1 MKVILLRDVAKIG
14 RRSEIVEVPDGYAR
28 NQLIPKGMAEPAST
42 SNLKKIQKRR
52 VETETATA
60 KATEEFTTATNL
72 LKDTPVKVAVD
83 LNEKDHAFKAVS
95 ENEIVSAAKNL
106 GIEIDTTMVKISSP
120 IKQAGEHKV
129 ILHSGADQA
138 EFTIEVIKK

>member
-60 KATEEFTTATNL
+60 KATEEFTTAMNL

-120 IKQAGEHKV
+120 IKQAGGHKV